1 MNFLLIIFFL
11 IEALLAEQI
20 NTVRAAARTD
30 AANDANNNDI
40 RDLIKGISFRN
51 NVIFTDC
58 ILMINNVLI
67 NNGEDLDVVMPIF
80 NLLGYSKNYE
90 KTTGSLWNYYRDSP
104 ARDDDDEDDDDDDN
118 GINYYS
124 KIKIFWL

>member
-1 MNFLLIIFFL
+1 MISLMNFLLIIFFL

-90 KTTGSLWNYYRDSP
+90 KTTGSL
-104 ARDDDDEDDDDDDN
+104 
-118 GINYYS
+118 
-124 KIKIFWL
+124 

>member
-1 MNFLLIIFFL
+1 M
-11 IEALLAEQI
+11 EALLAEQI
-20 NTVRAAARTD
+20 NTVRAAARTA
-30 AANDANNNDI
+30 AANDANNNDT

-51 NVIFTDC
+51 NAIFTDC

-90 KTTGSLWNYYRDSP
+90 KVTESLWNYYRDTP
-104 ARDDDDEDDDDDDN
+104 ASDDDDDDDDDDDN
-118 GINYYS
+118 EINCYY

>member
-1 MNFLLIIFFL
+1 MHTLLSEEKLQQILILEKFNDDFSDELFIDNFFPDGS
-11 IEALLAEQI
+11 
-20 NTVRAAARTD
+20 T
-30 AANDANNNDI
+30 AANDANNNDT

-51 NVIFTDC
+51 NAIFTDC

-90 KTTGSLWNYYRDSP
+90 KITESL
-104 ARDDDDEDDDDDDN
+104 
-118 GINYYS
+118 
-124 KIKIFWL
+124 

>member
-1 MNFLLIIFFL
+1 MKFLLIIFFL

-90 KTTGSLWNYYRDSP
+90 KTTGSL
-104 ARDDDDEDDDDDDN
+104 
-118 GINYYS
+118 
-124 KIKIFWL
+124 